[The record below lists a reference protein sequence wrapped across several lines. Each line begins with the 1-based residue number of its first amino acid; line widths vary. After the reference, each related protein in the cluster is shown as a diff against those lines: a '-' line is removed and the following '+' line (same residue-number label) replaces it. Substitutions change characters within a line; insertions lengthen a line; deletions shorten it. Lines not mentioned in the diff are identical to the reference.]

1 MATSLDFKIRPDGQ
15 FETTTHVH
23 LESEPEPPAKPL
35 AVPLAKQLRARI
47 KKLQFHRSRRP
58 VLNSGGTAATTT
70 TSKLLTKEDKKRME
84 RQARKKGIQGLFEE
98 HKVTEPAIQQ
108 KIIEG
113 LRDGTLGSH
122 AELER
127 LIHRMRSSSSS
138 SSATGNGREVIGAQE
153 NSTLELSATG
163 RGSSTAVVEPQS
175 LAGPVAVATDLAI
188 PSGTSL

>member
-1 MATSLDFKIRPDGQ
+1 MALSLDVKIRPDGQ

-23 LESEPEPPAKPL
+23 LEPEPLAKPPPL
-35 AVPLAKQLRARI
+35 AQPPLAKQLRARI
-47 KKLQFHRSRRP
+47 KKLKFHRSRRP
-58 VLNSGGTAATTT
+58 TLNSGGAAATTT

-127 LIHRMRSSSSS
+127 LIHRMRGS
-138 SSATGNGREVIGAQE
+138 SSATGNGREVISTQE
-153 NSTLELSATG
+153 NSSLELSTTG
-163 RGSSTAVVEPQS
+163 GGSSTTVVEPQS
-175 LAGPVAVATDLAI
+175 LAGPVAVATDLSI